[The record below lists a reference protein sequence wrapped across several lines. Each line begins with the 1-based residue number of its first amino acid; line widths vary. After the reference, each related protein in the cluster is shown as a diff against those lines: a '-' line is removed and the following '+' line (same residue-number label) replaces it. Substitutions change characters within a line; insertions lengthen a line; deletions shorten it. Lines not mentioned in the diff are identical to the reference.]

1 MRNCRLDVTVCK
13 PVFIKLSG
21 VLNVGQTKVQGKC
34 TANFASMQYVTSGL
48 SPEFTNVY
56 LFHGLP
62 DITFHKSIYVQIN
75 DDEEGDL
82 DSSIDD
88 CVVENTKKASAL
100 ASVHSKLG
108 QLFAG
113 SKETTL

>member
-1 MRNCRLDVTVCK
+1 MRNCCFDVTVCK

-34 TANFASMQYVTSGL
+34 TASFASMQYVMSGL
-48 SPEFTNVY
+48 SPEFKNVY
-56 LFHGLP
+56 LFHGVP

-82 DSSIDD
+82 DPSIND
-88 CVVENTKKASAL
+88 CVVENTKIASAL
-100 ASVHSKLG
+100 VSVPSKLG

-113 SKETTL
+113 SKEATL